1 MGRTMNAN
9 TATFEAVTIFDV
21 PMLFT
26 SGYVDPET
34 LPQGVYQ
41 YAVRHS
47 SNEPDKPAQITDWTV
62 VNRYGSLL
70 SSIPISMDKVPGS
83 YVKKRDLDS
92 EGDWLWNGYHVK
104 LCDYLDLH
112 PVLNHTNRQV
122 FPGESRRNER

>member
-26 SGYVDPET
+26 SGYVHPET

-41 YAVRHS
+41 YAVRHN
-47 SNEPDKPAQITDWTV
+47 SNKPDKPAQITDWTV

-83 YVKKRDLDS
+83 YVKKRDVDS
-92 EGDWLWNGYHVK
+92 EKDWVWNGYHVK
-104 LCDYLDLH
+104 LSEYLELH
-112 PVLNHTNRQV
+112 PVPKHANGRLSSA
-122 FPGESRRNER
+122 ESRTYER

>member
-26 SGYVDPET
+26 SGYVNPET

-47 SNEPDKPAQITDWTV
+47 SNEPDKPTQITDWAV

-104 LCDYLDLH
+104 LSEYLELH
-112 PVLNHTNRQV
+112 PVSKHAYGRLSSN
-122 FPGESRRNER
+122 ESRIYVR

>member
-9 TATFEAVTIFDV
+9 TATFEAVTIFNV

-26 SGYVDPET
+26 NGYVDPET

-47 SNEPDKPAQITDWTV
+47 SKEPDKPAQITDWTV

-83 YVKKRDLDS
+83 YVKKRDVDS
-92 EGDWLWNGYHVK
+92 KKDWVWNGYHVK
-104 LCDYLDLH
+104 LSEYLELH
-112 PVLNHTNRQV
+112 PVAKHANGRLSSN
-122 FPGESRRNER
+122 ESRTHER

>member
-26 SGYVDPET
+26 SGYVNPET

-47 SNEPDKPAQITDWTV
+47 SNEPDKPTQITDWAV

-104 LCDYLDLH
+104 LSEYLELH
-112 PVLNHTNRQV
+112 PVSKHANGRLSSN
-122 FPGESRRNER
+122 ESRIYER

>member
-41 YAVRHS
+41 YAVRHN
-47 SNEPDKPAQITDWTV
+47 SNEPDKPVQITDWTV

-70 SSIPISMDKVPGS
+70 SSIPITMEKVPGS

-92 EGDWLWNGYHVK
+92 EKDWVWNGYHVK
-104 LCDYLDLH
+104 LRNYLDLH
-112 PVLNHTNRQV
+112 PVLNHTSRQV

>member
-21 PMLFT
+21 PMLFA

-41 YAVRHS
+41 YAVRHN
-47 SNEPDKPAQITDWTV
+47 SNEPDKPVQITDWTV

-70 SSIPISMDKVPGS
+70 SSIPITMEKVPGS

-92 EGDWLWNGYHVK
+92 EKDWVWNGYHVK
-104 LCDYLDLH
+104 LSVYLELH
-112 PVLNHTNRQV
+112 PVPKHANGRLSSN
-122 FPGESRRNER
+122 ESRTHER

>member
-26 SGYVDPET
+26 SGYVNPET

-47 SNEPDKPAQITDWTV
+47 SNEPDKPTQITDWAV

-70 SSIPISMDKVPGS
+70 SSIPISMD
-83 YVKKRDLDS
+83 
-92 EGDWLWNGYHVK
+92 
-104 LCDYLDLH
+104 
-112 PVLNHTNRQV
+112 
-122 FPGESRRNER
+122 

>member
-9 TATFEAVTIFDV
+9 TSTFEAVTIFDV

-92 EGDWLWNGYHVK
+92 EGDWLWNGYHIK
-104 LCDYLDLH
+104 LRDYLDLH
-112 PVLNHTNRQV
+112 PVLNQTSRQV